1 VRKLCRTDIGILTIT
16 KIVGFTFHPQMN
28 WHSEETMKFKPFAT
42 DDWLARHPKVMA
54 AISVILFIALCYMES
69 TP

>member
-1 VRKLCRTDIGILTIT
+1 
-16 KIVGFTFHPQMN
+16 
-28 WHSEETMKFKPFAT
+28 MKFKPFAT